1 VNDGAN
7 EGAGQF
13 RLSVVLTLAMG
24 VGPLVIFTLSSLGPE
39 LVVDLGVQRVQ
50 LGLFATVAYLAA
62 APLCLMAGP
71 FLRWLNANT
80 VLLLLFGLAAIAL
93 ALISGA
99 RSWWWLCG
107 AAFLSG
113 VVQSMSNPVTN
124 LLVSTSSDRRR
135 GALMGVKQAG
145 VQMGQLCAGI
155 VALAALIVSWR
166 VAALATVP
174 ICLLALVLTF
184 GLRRTHAPPTVISAG
199 PGGLPR
205 EAWWLFAY
213 TFFVA
218 IAVQASNVYLPLF
231 GTERIG
237 LTSAVAGSTMTL
249 IGLLGIASRIAW
261 GRASDGPRKASSSLR
276 ILASTSL
283 LAAGIFGLATVT
295 GNPAVLWIGVVVHA
309 AGAIAANVVTIHALI
324 TIVRPEQVAAAS
336 GYQALAQYLGFAVG
350 PLSFGLVIDLAGG
363 YALGWGLVAAGYL
376 MALMIARFAP
386 IDR

>member
-1 VNDGAN
+1 MNDGAH
-7 EGAGQF
+7 EGDGQL
-13 RLSVVLTLAMG
+13 RLGIVLTLAMG
-24 VGPLVIFTLSSLGPE
+24 VGPLVIFTLSSLAPE

-50 LGLFATVAYLAA
+50 LGLLATVAYLAA

-71 FLRWLNANT
+71 LLRWLDAST

-93 ALISGA
+93 ILISGA

-124 LLVSTSSDRRR
+124 LLVSTSSERPR

-145 VQMGQLCAGI
+145 VQMGQLCAGM
-155 VALAALIVSWR
+155 VALAALLVSWR
-166 VAALATVP
+166 IAALATVP

-184 GLRRTHAPPTVISAG
+184 GLRRTQTPPTVISAG

-213 TFFVA
+213 SFFVA
-218 IAVQASNVYLPLF
+218 VAVQASNVYLPLF

-237 LTSAVAGSTMTL
+237 LTSAIAGSTMTL
-249 IGLLGIASRIAW
+249 IGLLGIASRIGW
-261 GRASDGPRKASSSLR
+261 GRASDGPRPASSSLR

-283 LAAGIFGLATVT
+283 LAAGIFEMATAT
-295 GNPAVLWIGVVVHA
+295 GSPVVLWAGVVVHA
-309 AGAIAANVVTIHALI
+309 AGAIAANVVIIHALI

-336 GYQALAQYLGFAVG
+336 GYQALAQYLGFAIG
-350 PLSFGLVIDLAGG
+350 PLSFGLLIDQAGG
-363 YALGWGLVAAGYL
+363 YALGWGLVAMGYF
-376 MALMIARFAP
+376 MALTIARFAP

>member
-1 VNDGAN
+1 MNGGAP
-7 EGAGQF
+7 EGVGQL
-13 RLSVVLTLAMG
+13 RLGVVLTLAMG
-24 VGPLVIFTLSSLGPE
+24 VGPLVIFSLSSLAPE
-39 LVVDLGVQRVQ
+39 LVVDLGVHRVQ
-50 LGLFATVAYLAA
+50 LGLLATVAYLAA

-71 FLRWLNANT
+71 LLRWLDAST

-99 RSWWWLCG
+99 RSWWWLCS

-155 VALAALIVSWR
+155 VALAALLVSWR
-166 VAALATVP
+166 AAALATVP
-174 ICLLALVLTF
+174 ICLLGLVLTF
-184 GLRRTHAPPTVISAG
+184 GLRRTHAPPTVVSTG
-199 PGGLPR
+199 PAGLPR

-213 TFFVA
+213 SLFVA
-218 IAVQASNVYLPLF
+218 VAVQASNVYLPLF
-231 GTERIG
+231 ATERIG

-249 IGLLGIASRIAW
+249 IGMLGIASRIGW
-261 GRASDGPRKASSSLR
+261 GRASDGPRSASSSLR
-276 ILASTSL
+276 ILAGTSL
-283 LAAGIFGLATVT
+283 VAAGIFGLATAT
-295 GNPAVLWIGVVVHA
+295 GNPVVLWTGVVVHA
-309 AGAIAANVVTIHALI
+309 AGAIAANVVIIHALI

-336 GYQALAQYLGFAVG
+336 GFQALAQYLGFAVG
-350 PLSFGLVIDLAGG
+350 PLSFGLLVDQAGS
-363 YALGWGLVAAGYL
+363 YAVGWVLVATGYL
-376 MALMIARFAP
+376 TALAIARFAP